1 MGSSFWL
8 WPYWHLPKTEKLKTK
23 KQKIQNRQTNKRNR
37 KISNKQKNLNK
48 PNRNRKQSRATG
60 NKKREVLSMTLGMV
74 QVLATDW
81 TVAYSVITVIIL
93 CTTNPSRRSP

>member
-23 KQKIQNRQTNKRNR
+23 KQKIQNRQQTNKRNR
-37 KISNKQKNLNK
+37 MISNKQENLNK
-48 PNRNRKQSRATG
+48 PNRNKKQSRATG
-60 NKKREVLSMTLGMV
+60 NKKREVLFMTLGTV

-81 TVAYSVITVIIL
+81 TVAYSVIMVIL